1 MHIQI
6 IIMDILK
13 KFKDLLIESLKDNK
27 KLIIGLYV
35 FFIICIVGAW
45 ILSAGPVGATLSEF
59 QNMSSSTPAAMQNAS
74 AVDLFINNEYSG
86 ILVYVGSIFIGIPA
100 IVSLLYNGINMGLIG
115 QLFSQVLPNGGMKFL
130 VYLIPHGIFEL
141 TATVLQSVAGILL
154 FLFICRFIRAM
165 ISSETHGVS
174 EAFDKS
180 KKALV
185 HSVILMIF
193 ATILLLIAAP
203 IEAYISV
210 PFSELILGTW

>member
-1 MHIQI
+1 
-6 IIMDILK
+6 MDILK

-35 FFIICIVGAW
+35 FFIICIIGAW
-45 ILSAGPVGATLSEF
+45 ILSVGPVGAKLAAA
-59 QNMSSSTPAAMQNAS
+59 QNMSSSTPAMNGDVS
-74 AVDLFINNEYSG
+74 AVDLFINNEFGG
-86 ILVYVGSIFIGIPA
+86 IMVYVGSIFFGIFA
-100 IVSLLYNGINMGLIG
+100 IVSLAYNGINMGALG
-115 QLFSQVLPNGGMKFL
+115 QLFSQTLPNGGIRYL

-141 TATVLQSVAGILL
+141 TATVLQSVAGVLL

-180 KKALV
+180 KKVLV
-185 HSVILMIF
+185 QSLIIMIF

-203 IEAYISV
+203 IEAYFSV
-210 PFSELILGTW
+210 PFSELIVGS

>member
-1 MHIQI
+1 MN
-6 IIMDILK
+6 ILK

-35 FFIICIVGAW
+35 FFIICIIGAW
-45 ILSAGPVGATLSEF
+45 ILSAGPIGAKLSEA
-59 QNMSSSTPAAMQNAS
+59 QNMSSSAPFIGQDAS
-74 AVDLFINNEYSG
+74 PVDLFINNEFGG
-86 ILVYVGSIFIGIPA
+86 ILVYFGSIFFGIFA
-100 IVSLLYNGINMGLIG
+100 IVSLVYNGINMGLIG
-115 QLFSQVLPNGGMKFL
+115 QLFSQALPNGGLRFL

-185 HSVILMIF
+185 QSVILMIF

-210 PFSELILGTW
+210 PFSELILGAW

>member
-1 MHIQI
+1 MN
-6 IIMDILK
+6 ILK

-35 FFIICIVGAW
+35 FFIICIIGAW
-45 ILSAGPVGATLSEF
+45 ILSAGPIGAKLSEA
-59 QNMSSSTPAAMQNAS
+59 QNMSSSAPFIGQDVS
-74 AVDLFINNEYSG
+74 PVDLFINNEFGG
-86 ILVYVGSIFIGIPA
+86 IMVYIGSIFFGIFA
-100 IVSLLYNGINMGLIG
+100 IVSLAYNGINMGSLG
-115 QLFSQVLPNGGMKFL
+115 QLFSQMLPNGGIRYL

-154 FLFICRFIRAM
+154 FLFIWRFVRAM

-180 KKALV
+180 KKVLV
-185 HSVILMIF
+185 QSLIIMIF

-203 IEAYISV
+203 IEAYFSV
-210 PFSELILGTW
+210 PFSELIVGS

>member
-1 MHIQI
+1 
-6 IIMDILK
+6 MDILK
-13 KFKDLLIESLKDNK
+13 RFKDLLIESLKDNK

-45 ILSAGPVGATLSEF
+45 ILSVGPVGAKLSAA
-59 QNMSSSTPAAMQNAS
+59 QNMSSSTPAAMQDVS
-74 AVDLFINNEYSG
+74 PVDLFINNEFGG
-86 ILVYVGSIFIGIPA
+86 ILVYFGSIFFGIFA
-100 IVSLLYNGINMGLIG
+100 IVSLVYNGINLGLIG
-115 QLFSQVLPNGGMKFL
+115 QLFSQALPNGGMRFL

-154 FLFICRFIRAM
+154 FLFIWRFVRAM

-180 KKALV
+180 KKVLV
-185 HSVILMIF
+185 QSLIIMIF

-203 IEAYISV
+203 IEAYFSV
-210 PFSELILGTW
+210 PFSELIVGS

>member
-1 MHIQI
+1 MHIQTI
-6 IIMDILK
+6 TMDILK

-35 FFIICIVGAW
+35 FFIICIIGAW
-45 ILSAGPVGATLSEF
+45 ILSVGPVGAKLAAA
-59 QNMSSSTPAAMQNAS
+59 QNMSSSTPAAMQDVS
-74 AVDLFINNEYSG
+74 PVDLFINNEFGG
-86 ILVYVGSIFIGIPA
+86 ILVYVGSIFFGIPA
-100 IVSLLYNGINMGLIG
+100 IVSLVYNGINMGLIG
-115 QLFSQVLPNGGMKFL
+115 QLFSQVLPNGSMRFI

-154 FLFICRFIRAM
+154 FLFIWRFVRAM

-203 IEAYISV
+203 IEAYFSV
-210 PFSELILGTW
+210 PFSELIVGS

>member
-1 MHIQI
+1 
-6 IIMDILK
+6 MDILK

-35 FFIICIVGAW
+35 FFIICIIGAW
-45 ILSAGPVGATLSEF
+45 ILSVGPVGAKLAAA
-59 QNMSSSTPAAMQNAS
+59 QNMSSSTPAAMQDVS
-74 AVDLFINNEYSG
+74 PVDLFINNEFGG
-86 ILVYVGSIFIGIPA
+86 ILVYVGSIFFGIPA
-100 IVSLLYNGINMGLIG
+100 IVSLVYNGINMGLIG
-115 QLFSQVLPNGGMKFL
+115 QLFSQVLPNGGIRYL

-154 FLFICRFIRAM
+154 FLFIWRFVRAM

-180 KKALV
+180 KKVLV
-185 HSVILMIF
+185 QSLIIMIF

-203 IEAYISV
+203 IEAYFSV
-210 PFSELILGTW
+210 PFSELIVGS